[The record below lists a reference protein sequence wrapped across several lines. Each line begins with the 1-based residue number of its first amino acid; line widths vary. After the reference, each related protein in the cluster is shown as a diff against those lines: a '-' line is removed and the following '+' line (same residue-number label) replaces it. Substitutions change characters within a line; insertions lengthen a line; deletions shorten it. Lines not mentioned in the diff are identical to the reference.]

1 MWNPF
6 RSKKKKQ
13 LKKALQNLRNLH
25 EMVGILDNWARHG
38 LIFWRRK
45 DNILIIEEPVA
56 LLKLAE
62 GRKGFLKFLNQ
73 IAVWQSSQ
81 LIDEAYET
89 HRIKVETEAVRKAQ
103 RKFANLTK
111 ADIMRIRQEAREN
124 LPMLPIEQ
132 LDYIKEFDI
141 FVVRASAPSAPDATE
156 ESGQLLALGHYD
168 GEKVEMAMYDDI
180 KLNLQS
186 DRNEQSEK

>member
-25 EMVGILDNWARHG
+25 EMVGILDKWARHG

-45 DNILIIEEPVA
+45 DNILIIEESVA
-56 LLKLAE
+56 LLKLVE